1 MSGQKLQ
8 ISSWQKMCQ
17 RFHLI
22 RQPIF
27 LHVFFFYVGKFFRRN
42 KVGTKLAL
50 VDTPL
55 RLGDRLVDIAFGS
68 VSTSLYRTYTVR
80 VTAMMGDMEDFF
92 TYRGV
97 IGLSILNIIKWQRI
111 EFIKIRF
118 E

>member
-1 MSGQKLQ
+1 MIYK
-8 ISSWQKMCQ
+8 KMAT
-17 RFHLI
+17 I
-22 RQPIF
+22 
-27 LHVFFFYVGKFFRRN
+27 
-42 KVGTKLAL
+42 
-50 VDTPL
+50 DTPL
-55 RLGDRLVDIAFGS
+55 RLGDRLVDTAFGS
-68 VSTSLYRTYTVR
+68 VSASLYRTYTVR